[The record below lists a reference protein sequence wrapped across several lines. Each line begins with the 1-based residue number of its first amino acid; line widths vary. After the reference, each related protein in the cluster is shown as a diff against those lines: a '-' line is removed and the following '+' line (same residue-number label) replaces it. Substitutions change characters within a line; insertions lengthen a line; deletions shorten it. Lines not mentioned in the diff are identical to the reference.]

1 MRRLLSALF
10 LLLPLNAAV
19 AEDGWQVVSHET
31 GLTLYTRSVEGQ
43 ALKEFRGVLRV
54 SAPMREVVR
63 TLVDVDAMPQW
74 FFNMQEARLLDIGT
88 AAGSSL
94 AEGSHLYV
102 VIKGFWPVSDR
113 DAVLQLQLSQ
123 DPKTLVLSLT
133 GTATPD
139 YYPPMRERVRIPQL
153 LSGWTVTPLS
163 ATETEIRFDGHADP
177 GGRIPLWVANLVVVQ
192 LPKVTLHNLR
202 ARLQKPSAAAA
213 ASAPDPRIEKLLTGV
228 KFPE

>member
-1 MRRLLSALF
+1 MRRLLSVLA

-19 AEDGWQVVSHET
+19 AADGWQVVSHET

-43 ALKEFRGVLRV
+43 ALKDFRGVLRV
-54 SAPMREVVR
+54 RASMRDVVR

-74 FFNMQEARLLDIGT
+74 FFNMQEARLLDIG
-88 AAGSSL
+88 G

-102 VIKGFWPVSDR
+102 VLKGFWPVSDR

-153 LSGWTVTPLS
+153 LSSWTVTPLS

-192 LPKVTLHNLR
+192 LPRVTLHNLR
-202 ARLQKPSAAAA
+202 GRLQNPPVAAETQG
-213 ASAPDPRIEKLLTGV
+213 PDPRIEKLLSGV